1 MSAGSGKVQHQ
12 ARLAEESTVLEGAAR
27 PEPGAVTLLPASY
40 AEPFEAAVLASGGRL
55 VELGPE
61 TRGIVYLSASK
72 VQGLIDALEANPQVT
87 WVQLPFAGIDNFA
100 AKLRPHAERGV
111 VFTSAKGAYAEPV
124 AEHALALTLGL
135 LREFPRRVTATTW
148 EAKTGTSLY
157 GLHVVIVGAGGIA
170 LELLDLLKP
179 FRVTTTIVRASDRPV
194 AGADRTVT
202 ADRFDEVL
210 PEADVVILAAAATDG
225 TRGLINADRLRAMK
239 GSSVLVNIARGPL
252 VDQEALQVALE
263 ESWIA
268 GAGIDVTSPEP
279 LPDGH
284 PLWNTPRLI
293 ITPHSADT
301 PEMVQPLLRE
311 RVRRNVEAFVST
323 GRFVGVADPA
333 KGY

>member
-1 MSAGSGKVQHQ
+1 MSAGSGQVQHQ
-12 ARLAEESTVLEGAAR
+12 ARLAEESTLLDGDER
-27 PEPGAVTLLPASY
+27 PEPGAITLLPVSH
-40 AEPFEAAVLASGGRL
+40 AEPFTDAVVSSGGRL

-100 AKLRPHAERGV
+100 AKLKPHAERGV
-111 VFTSAKGAYAEPV
+111 LFTSAKGAYAEPV
-124 AEHALALTLGL
+124 AEHALALTLAL
-135 LREFPRRVTATTW
+135 LREFPRRLAARTW
-148 EAKTGTSLY
+148 EKKTGTSLY
-157 GLHVVIVGAGGIA
+157 GKHVVIVGAGGIA

-179 FRVTTTIVRASDRPV
+179 FRVTTTIVRARDLPV
-194 AGADRTVT
+194 ESATRTVT

-210 PEADVVILAAAATDG
+210 PEADAVILAAAATDG
-225 TRGLINADRLRAMK
+225 TRGLINEARLGVMK
-239 GSSVLVNIARGPL
+239 ESAVLVNIARGPL
-252 VDQEALQVALE
+252 VDLAALQVALE

-284 PLWNTPRLI
+284 PLWTAPRLI

-301 PEMVQPLLRE
+301 PEMVRPLLQE
-311 RVRRNVEAFVST
+311 RVRQNVDAFLST
-323 GRFVGVADPA
+323 GRFVGIADPVR
-333 KGY
+333 GY

>member
-1 MSAGSGKVQHQ
+1 MSASSEQVQHQ
-12 ARLAEESTVLEGAAR
+12 ARLAEESTLLVGEAR
-27 PEPGAVTLLPASY
+27 PEPGAVTLLPADL
-40 AEPFEAAVLASGGRL
+40 AQPFEEAVVSSGGTL

-100 AKLRPHAERGV
+100 AKLRPYAERGV

-124 AEHALALTLGL
+124 AEHALALTLAL
-135 LREFPRRVTATTW
+135 LREFPRRLAARTW
-148 EAKTGTSLY
+148 EKSSGTSLY
-157 GLHVVIVGAGGIA
+157 GRHVVIVGAGGIA
-170 LELLDLLKP
+170 LELLDLLSP

-194 AGADRTVT
+194 DGADRTVT

-210 PEADVVILAAAATDG
+210 PQADVVVLAAAATAQ
-225 TRGLINADRLRAMK
+225 TRGLINEERLRAMK
-239 GSSVLVNIARGPL
+239 ESAVLVNIARGPL
-252 VDQEALQVALE
+252 VDPAALQAALE
-263 ESWIA
+263 GSWIA

-284 PLWNTPRLI
+284 PLWTTPRLI
-293 ITPHSADT
+293 ITPHTADT
-301 PEMVQPLLRE
+301 PQMVRPLLQE
-311 RVRRNVEAFVST
+311 RVRRNIEAFVST
-323 GRFVGVADPA
+323 GRFVGVADPI